1 MANRDRKNLNIT
13 RRREALREE
22 LKSREYLRQ
31 IHGVMD
37 KAETA
42 DPSELPG
49 LKLKAECAFKLLAK
63 TLPDVKQVD
72 INADVTHRADPVADL
87 IGEVEGKSVG
97 PPSRRLIQ

>member
-22 LKSREYLRQ
+22 LKTREYLRQ

-63 TLPDVKQVD
+63 TLPDLKATELSVD
-72 INADVTHRADPVADL
+72 PESAPIFQIVNYTKD
-87 IGEVEGKSVG
+87 
-97 PPSRRLIQ
+97 